1 MERQQ
6 HTNPWAE
13 KLLQVSMPD
22 SGEAWTAMETIL
34 DGKMPQIRTKDRRRW
49 VLLILSLLLL
59 IGVCNCPGRG
69 RFFHNLWTTTTTTH
83 KPAPAE
89 TIAPPATRGGD
100 YAKGPNTA
108 GTITRNPASPVA
120 AAISH
125 PSGSAHTTRDTN
137 QHTTLHAAPN
147 TTPHAVRRRS
157 SKHNSVAAVYPAAR
171 VSTAWTPASGTITGG
186 SENPSSL
193 TSNPHT
199 GAPTQAPAQQ
209 PPATANATA
218 NPKANIPAPGHAP
231 KKTAPGDSTHK
242 KPSPKPQDQ
251 PPPEKQHGWMIG
263 IGLNQFFPIGGQQGS
278 TFNSNGLTGTLTDYL
293 PVPMIR
299 YYVNPRLYVQLEA
312 QINTPQAAKKNVVI
326 SSPQPDTS
334 TIRGSSI
341 VSTTSLRQL
350 YYFNV
355 PLSVHFQPWQNVDI
369 GTGLQFSHLSNA
381 IGDFD
386 STSTNSATSAV
397 SNAKAI
403 KSFKGATLYQHL
415 KTSEF
420 RVLLDA
426 SYTYKHF
433 IFGLRYNQAL
443 SDFVNIRFASG
454 QVTQSRNSSLQLY
467 LRYILFD
474 SRKKKGNNDSDTS
487 ASK

>member
-1 MERQQ
+1 
-6 HTNPWAE
+6 
-13 KLLQVSMPD
+13 
-22 SGEAWTAMETIL
+22 
-34 DGKMPQIRTKDRRRW
+34 
-49 VLLILSLLLL
+49 
-59 IGVCNCPGRG
+59 
-69 RFFHNLWTTTTTTH
+69 
-83 KPAPAE
+83 
-89 TIAPPATRGGD
+89 
-100 YAKGPNTA
+100 
-108 GTITRNPASPVA
+108 
-120 AAISH
+120 
-125 PSGSAHTTRDTN
+125 
-137 QHTTLHAAPN
+137 
-147 TTPHAVRRRS
+147 
-157 SKHNSVAAVYPAAR
+157 
-171 VSTAWTPASGTITGG
+171 
-186 SENPSSL
+186 
-193 TSNPHT
+193 
-199 GAPTQAPAQQ
+199 
-209 PPATANATA
+209 
-218 NPKANIPAPGHAP
+218 
-231 KKTAPGDSTHK
+231 
-242 KPSPKPQDQ
+242 
-251 PPPEKQHGWMIG
+251 MIG

-386 STSTNSATSAV
+386 STTTNSATSAV

-403 KSFKGATLYQHL
+403 KSFKGDTLYQHL